1 MGESGMEKYKVAVVS
16 FSRMGFNY
24 QTGILSNQNNN
35 FTAPLY
41 V

>member
-1 MGESGMEKYKVAVVS
+1 MVESGMEKCKVAVVS

-35 FTAPLY
+35 FAAPLY
-41 V
+41 I